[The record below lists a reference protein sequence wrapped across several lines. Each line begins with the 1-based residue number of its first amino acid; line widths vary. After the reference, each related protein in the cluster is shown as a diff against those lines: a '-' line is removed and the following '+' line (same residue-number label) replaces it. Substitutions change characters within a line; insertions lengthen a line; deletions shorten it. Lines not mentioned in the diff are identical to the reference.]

1 MVLSAVTVCLVPEA
15 SAGPFV
21 FHDSLSEACEQAA
34 ELGFDGIEIFAP
46 SGDHVDRTELA
57 ALLSQHDLRLAAVG
71 TGAGMIVH
79 GHSLCDP
86 DENARQ
92 RACEFVRR
100 VIDFGTPF
108 DAPAII
114 GSMQGQAGASRSR
127 EAALGRLAESLAD
140 LADYAQGVGQRVLFE
155 PLNRYETD
163 LVRTL
168 SDGTALLADVG
179 AANLQLLADLFHMN
193 IEEADISEAI
203 RDASDNVG
211 HVHFVD
217 SNRRAAGFG
226 HLRHGPVAQELIS
239 SGFQGF
245 ASAEAFPLPN
255 SRAAAEM
262 TIRSFRKFFPR

>member
-21 FHDSLSEACEQAA
+21 FHDSLSEACQQAA
-34 ELGFDGIEIFAP
+34 TLGFDGIEIFAP

-57 ALLSQHDLRLAAVG
+57 TLLTLHDLRLAAVG

-86 DENARQ
+86 DQSARK
-92 RACEFVRR
+92 RACEFVQAI
-100 VIDFGTPF
+100 IDFGAPF
-108 DAPAII
+108 GAPAII
-114 GSMQGQAGASRSR
+114 GSMQGRAGAALKRD
-127 EAALGRLAESLAD
+127 AALGRLAESLAH
-140 LADYAQGVGQRVLFE
+140 LADYAQGVGQRLLFE

-163 LVRTL
+163 LVRTM

-179 AANLQLLADLFHMN
+179 AANLRLLADLFHMN
-193 IEEADISEAI
+193 IEEADISAAI
-203 RDASDNVG
+203 KDASGSIG

-226 HLRHGPVAQELIS
+226 HMRHGPVAQELTS

-255 SRAAAEM
+255 SQAAAEM

>member
-1 MVLSAVTVCLVPEA
+1 MVLSAVTVCLVSEA

-21 FHDSLSEACEQAA
+21 FHDSLSKACQQAA
-34 ELGFDGIEIFAP
+34 ALGFDGIEIFAP
-46 SGDHVDRTELA
+46 SGDYVDRTELA
-57 ALLSQHDLRLAAVG
+57 ALLTLHDLRLAAVG

-86 DENARQ
+86 DDSAR
-92 RACEFVRR
+92 RKACEFVKQI
-100 VIDFGTPF
+100 IDFGAPF

-114 GSMQGQAGASRSR
+114 GSMQGQAGTAQSR
-127 EAALGRLAESLAD
+127 EVALGRLAASLVH
-140 LADYAQGVGQRVLFE
+140 LANYAEGVGQRLLFE

-168 SDGTALLADVG
+168 SDGTALLAEVG
-179 AANLQLLADLFHMN
+179 AENLQLLADLFHMN
-193 IEEADISEAI
+193 IEETDISEAI
-203 RDASDNVG
+203 RDASGNIG

-226 HLRHGPVAQELIS
+226 HMPHGPVAQELIS

-255 SRAAAEM
+255 SQAAAEM